1 MVAPTLL
8 GHLERACLIL
18 LEDEK
23 HPVSETLCFLRKFSM
38 LVKSKNMIFSSAT
51 NHRQNTVELISY
63 KHVSKAKAVRL
74 HTIEAL
80 EGREM

>member
-8 GHLERACLIL
+8 GPLERACLIL

-23 HPVSETLCFLRKFSM
+23 SSSFRNLCFLRKYSKM
-38 LVKSKNMIFSSAT
+38 VKYKNMILSSAT
-51 NHRQNTVELISY
+51 RHHQNTFELIRY
-63 KHVSKAKAVRL
+63 KHVFKAKAVPL
-74 HTIEAL
+74 HTMEAF